1 MSVIDSLQDITWT
14 SPKGQAFTLKTLTSG
29 YSQKHIGE
37 VKENPRTSVTSSS
50 SARSGSSTS
59 GKKSKKSKTSS
70 SRGSSH
76 STSVSTSQA
85 TKRVGDSN
93 DTFTDMGIGGRD
105 VSLDCYFIGKN
116 HYTQAEAFRK
126 ALCQVGK
133 SKLQLAYGNAFT
145 VNVISFEV
153 KNTLTEKVNSTI
165 ITVNWHETSAS
176 KYPEAKKSKQKEVKN
191 QVADLKESVAT
202 AVENTTNAIESPT
215 RLATFNSK
223 FQGVLSKVSSALDT
237 ANNVTLNSI
246 MSDILGQN
254 LMSNSFTVT
263 SQLGIIF
270 SKSASIVRK
279 LKTAG
284 SSYSLLGFSSFFNGF
299 QTLIA
304 SLQTTS
310 LSNSISE
317 TLTPE
322 QRDELILNDSIASSI
337 IASAAEG
344 LLDYDF
350 STRDEAVEAVK
361 NLENLSD
368 DWFDF
373 ADEISSK
380 ITDLN
385 DAYVR
390 SDDVKDI
397 VSKVSNDILDRLFKL
412 KVEQKI
418 ILTEDTTPLEL
429 AYKYYNEDFRND
441 PDGTLEYLIQT
452 NKLVDEE
459 FFLIPRGREIK
470 IYV

>member
-1 MSVIDSLQDITWT
+1 
-14 SPKGQAFTLKTLTSG
+14 
-29 YSQKHIGE
+29 
-37 VKENPRTSVTSSS
+37 
-50 SARSGSSTS
+50 
-59 GKKSKKSKTSS
+59 
-70 SRGSSH
+70 
-76 STSVSTSQA
+76 
-85 TKRVGDSN
+85 
-93 DTFTDMGIGGRD
+93 
-105 VSLDCYFIGKN
+105 
-116 HYTQAEAFRK
+116 
-126 ALCQVGK
+126 
-133 SKLQLAYGNAFT
+133 
-145 VNVISFEV
+145 
-153 KNTLTEKVNSTI
+153 
-165 ITVNWHETSAS
+165 
-176 KYPEAKKSKQKEVKN
+176 
-191 QVADLKESVAT
+191 
-202 AVENTTNAIESPT
+202 
-215 RLATFNSK
+215 
-223 FQGVLSKVSSALDT
+223 
-237 ANNVTLNSI
+237 
-246 MSDILGQN
+246 
-254 LMSNSFTVT
+254 MSNSFTVT

-284 SSYSLLGFSSFFNGF
+284 TSYSLLGFSSFFNGF

-310 LSNSISE
+310 LSNSINE

-322 QRDELILNDSIASSI
+322 QRDELILNDSIASSV

-361 NLENLSD
+361 NLENLCD

-373 ADEISSK
+373 ADDISLK

-397 VSKVSNDILDRLFKL
+397 VSKVANDILDRLFKL